1 VIAVVR
7 SELYRLSTVR
17 SSAFSL
23 AIFTGVG
30 ILLGMIGADFWALLA
45 GVGAFGFGVTG
56 VSQHFQHRTAVLLY
70 LARPRR
76 VRVLL
81 GQLVTTVIV
90 GAGFTAASGLGVLIQ
105 GNRERYLI
113 TLMVAP
119 VMAVLGAAA
128 AAIARSA
135 TFLFVGFVAW
145 IIFVEAMYGKLQEPL
160 PFSAYLDAA
169 SGDMRKLVLLLGWT
183 LATIVGA
190 AFAIRRDLTGD

>member
-1 VIAVVR
+1 MIAVVR

-23 AIFTGVG
+23 AICTGAG
-30 ILLGMIGADFWALLA
+30 ILLGMIGSDFWALLA

-90 GAGFTAASGLGVLIQ
+90 GVGFTAASGLGVLLQ
-105 GNRERYLI
+105 GNQERYLI

-119 VMAVLGAAA
+119 IMAVLGAAA
-128 AAIARSA
+128 AAIVRSA

-169 SGDMRKLVLLLGWT
+169 SGDMRKLVLLIGWT
-183 LATIVGA
+183 LATIAGA
-190 AFAIRRDLTGD
+190 AFAIRRDLNGD

>member
-1 VIAVVR
+1 MIAVVR
-7 SELYRLSTVR
+7 SELYRLSTIR
-17 SSAFSL
+17 SSALSL
-23 AIFTGVG
+23 AIFTCLGT
-30 ILLGMIGADFWALLA
+30 ILGMIGADFWALLA

-76 VRVLL
+76 IRVLI
-81 GQLVTTVIV
+81 GQLITTVIV
-90 GAGFTAASGLGVLIQ
+90 GFGFTAISGLIVLIQ

-113 TLMVAP
+113 TLLVAP
-119 VMAVLGAAA
+119 IMAVLGAAA

-135 TFLFVGFVAW
+135 TMLFVGFVAW

-169 SGDMRKLVLLLGWT
+169 AGDVQKLLILLGWT
-183 LATIVGA
+183 AATIIGA
-190 AFAIRRDLTGD
+190 AVAIRRDLTGD